1 MEWLLI
7 VLGLIVLIFGSVLLF
22 GAPFLPTLK
31 DQTIE
36 ALRLLELK
44 PGQVLIELG
53 SGEGKIL
60 REAARHGIKSIGY
73 EINPL
78 LVIYSKIACLRYK
91 GLIEIHWRNFWNV
104 SLGDIDGIYVFL
116 LKPYMTKL
124 DVKIEEEITK
134 PLRVVSFAFA
144 FPDRE
149 PVKEIS
155 GLMLYIF
162 KPKRKMKTV
171 SKKIN

>member
-7 VLGLIVLIFGSVLLF
+7 VLGVIVLIFGSVLLF

-31 DQTIE
+31 DQTVK
-36 ALRLLELK
+36 ALKLLDLE

-53 SGEGKIL
+53 SGEGTIL

-78 LVIYSKIACLRYK
+78 LVIYSKLACWRYR
-91 GLIEIHWRNFWNV
+91 GLIKIHWRNFWNM
-104 SLGDIDGIYVFL
+104 SLSDIDGIYVFL
-116 LKPYMTKL
+116 LKPYMPKL
-124 DVKIEEEITK
+124 DAKIENEITK
-134 PLRVVSFAFA
+134 SLKVVSFAFA
-144 FPDRE
+144 FPDRK

-162 KPKRKMKTV
+162 EPKRKMKTV
-171 SKKIN
+171 SKK